1 LFPSKDHIL
10 HGDFLKGR
18 RAEEPL
24 RLERKFLTIQLLSML
39 NYRKSLSWINHLLS
53 WATLNLSADRGTRLK
68 WSRITLG
75 GRESRKE
82 RC

>member
-1 LFPSKDHIL
+1 MQSCFPAKTIYSMVT
-10 HGDFLKGR
+10 FS